1 MRDVQHEKKR
11 KFPVIILST
20 LLVLCLFLGG
30 MVIKVKSAEGY
41 EVKTSIAMAQP
52 IQASPLEKHTFTSSQ
67 LNESIQ
73 IKKEIELEKKQQA
86 EALEQLQKDNE
97 AKIVY
102 LTFDDGPSPYADQLL
117 DLLNKYHMEATFF
130 MLGPK
135 MKNYPAIVQRM
146 VEEGFAV
153 GMHGMTHNVKQ
164 IYQSPKAP
172 LKEMQEAQ
180 KIIQDLTGVHSNLIR
195 LPYGSVPYLTMDMRY
210 HLDQADFKIWDWNID
225 SEDWALKDR
234 RFVNKVIQEMENL
247 SRAGESPIILLHDK
261 PETIQYLPQLLNY
274 LQKNNYQTKVLTDDQ
289 IPYTFQCNGRCYSI
303 N

>member
-1 MRDVQHEKKR
+1 M
-11 KFPVIILST
+11 
-20 LLVLCLFLGG
+20 
-30 MVIKVKSAEGY
+30 
-41 EVKTSIAMAQP
+41 
-52 IQASPLEKHTFTSSQ
+52 
-67 LNESIQ
+67 
-73 IKKEIELEKKQQA
+73 
-86 EALEQLQKDNE
+86 
-97 AKIVY
+97 
-102 LTFDDGPSPYADQLL
+102 
-117 DLLNKYHMEATFF
+117 
-130 MLGPK
+130 
-135 MKNYPAIVQRM
+135 
-146 VEEGFAV
+146 
-153 GMHGMTHNVKQ
+153 
-164 IYQSPKAP
+164 
-172 LKEMQEAQ
+172 
-180 KIIQDLTGVHSNLIR
+180 IR